1 MNTNRDTPPSN
12 LRSLQARIDNEAA
25 ARNQPVRRIMR
36 AVANVAIGQML
47 PPSVVKGG
55 TAMKLRV
62 GEPGSRFTPDFDAS
76 RSAEI
81 TLETVN
87 TDYSPANAALIA
99 VHTSSRSRTRRRL
112 VSAFASDATYSANSS
127 NAAARPVN
135 TIPAALPSARS
146 GPRLGSRGRYR
157 G

>member
-1 MNTNRDTPPSN
+1 MNTKRDTPPSN

-36 AVANVAIGQML
+36 VVANVVVGQML

-76 RSAEI
+76 DRQKSLSTTTSTNSPI
-81 TLETVN
+81 GWPTVGVG
-87 TDYSPANAALIA
+87 SPAPSKRRIPPPL
-99 VHTSSRSRTRRRL
+99 SESRSST
-112 VSAFASDATYSANSS
+112 
-127 NAAARPVN
+127 
-135 TIPAALPSARS
+135 
-146 GPRLGSRGRYR
+146 
-157 G
+157 

>member
-1 MNTNRDTPPSN
+1 MNTKRDTPPSN

-36 AVANVAIGQML
+36 AVANVAVGQML

-62 GEPGSRFTPDFDAS
+62 GELGSRFTPDFDAS

-81 TLETVN
+81 TLD
-87 TDYSPANAALIA
+87 DYIDRLP
-99 VHTSSRSRTRRRL
+99 VTRGQWRTK
-112 VSAFASDATYSANSS
+112 
-127 NAAARPVN
+127 
-135 TIPAALPSARS
+135 
-146 GPRLGSRGRYR
+146 GRG
-157 G
+157 